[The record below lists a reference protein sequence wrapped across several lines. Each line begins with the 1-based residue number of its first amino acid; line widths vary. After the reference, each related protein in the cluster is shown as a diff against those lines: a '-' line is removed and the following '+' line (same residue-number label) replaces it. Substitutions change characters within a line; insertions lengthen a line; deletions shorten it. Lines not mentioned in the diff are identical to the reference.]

1 MTTISNLC
9 SLLFETVSSYE
20 TNLQT
25 LLELINRC
33 PKDSLVVAGEVCLT
47 GYDWE
52 NFEAMLDFAPVAL
65 PRIQEASKNKTVIVT
80 LLERDNEGA
89 KNFAYVFSD
98 GKVVRKQAKAQLFKF
113 GDEHKYLQAGSEDEV
128 VLFEVGGVKMGI
140 LICFELRFKRFWTAL
155 EGADVIAVP
164 SWWGKLR
171 EQNYL
176 TLTNA
181 LAVMNQCYV
190 VCSDNL
196 NAECNAQSG
205 IITPF
210 GTEKRNGDA
219 TVLVQKFDKKEI
231 KKMRRYMDVGIA

>member
-9 SLLFETVSSYE
+9 SLLFETTSSYE
-20 TNLQT
+20 ENLQT
-25 LLELINRC
+25 LLELIKRC
-33 PKDSLVVAGEVCLT
+33 PNDSLVVAGEVCLT

-52 NFEAMLDFAPVAL
+52 NFEAMLDFAEIAL
-65 PRIQEASKNKTVIVT
+65 PKIEKASQNKTVIVT
-80 LLERDNEGA
+80 LLVRDGEGA

-98 GKVVRKQAKAQLFKF
+98 GRLVKKQAKAQLFKF
-113 GDEHKYLQAGSEDEV
+113 GDEHKYLQAGDEEQIAI
-128 VLFEVGGVKMGI
+128 FEVGGVKIGV
-140 LICFELRFKRFWTAL
+140 LICFELRFKRLWMQL
-155 EGADVIAVP
+155 EGADVIVVP

-171 EQNYL
+171 EQNYI

-196 NAECNAQSG
+196 NEECNAQSG

-210 GTEKRNGDA
+210 GVEKRN
-219 TVLVQKFDKKEI
+219 DKGAILIMRYDKNEI
-231 KKMRRYMDVGIA
+231 KKMRRYMDVGIG